1 MDDDTETGHRS
12 RALPEA
18 ARMARCPRPEQP
30 APPEH
35 PAGDRLDDL
44 EWWAAA
50 LEVAVE
56 HLEQRLAPVRLALSA
71 SPSPA
76 RVTAR

>member
-1 MDDDTETGHRS
+1 MDDDTEIGHRS
-12 RALPEA
+12 RALAEA
-18 ARMARCPRPEQP
+18 ERMARCWPPEQP

-44 EWWAAA
+44 EWRAAA

-56 HLEQRLAPVRLALSA
+56 HLEQRLAPVRLALDLALRS
-71 SPSPA
+71 